1 MEAGGLGEA
10 AEGDV
15 AVVCDAE
22 AFARQEPAQDV
33 RLENL
38 TAVRSG
44 SDAGGGDDGGAGSGS
59 PDQDED
65 DEDEREHHPRHRRG

>member
-1 MEAGGLGEA
+1 
-10 AEGDV
+10 V
-15 AVVCDAE
+15 TPE

-44 SDAGGGDDGGAGSGS
+44 SDAGGGDDGGAESGS
-59 PDQDED
+59 PDQDEMMRMNASTTPVIDAD
-65 DEDEREHHPRHRRG
+65 DRVK